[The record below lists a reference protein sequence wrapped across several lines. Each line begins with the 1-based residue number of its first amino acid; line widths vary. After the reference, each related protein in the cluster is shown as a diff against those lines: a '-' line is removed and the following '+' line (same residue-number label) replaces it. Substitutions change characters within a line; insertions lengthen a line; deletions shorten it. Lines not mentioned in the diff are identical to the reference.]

1 MHDIPELVDGYRSF
15 LAGRYAEQAALYRRL
30 SARGQSPKTLI
41 VACCDS
47 RADPS
52 AIFDAAPGALFV
64 LRNVANLIPPYAP
77 DGDYHGTSAALE
89 FAVTVLEVENVLVM
103 GHGQCG
109 GVAAFLDKTRRP
121 ASPGDFIGKWMSLL
135 DAAVDAAGRHAHG
148 GDAAERHRAV
158 EFATIRLSLAN
169 LLSFPFVRDR
179 VAAGRLRLRGAWFE
193 IATGRLLAMDPE
205 TGAFTPVA

>member
-1 MHDIPELVDGYRSF
+1 MRDIPELVDGYRSV

-64 LRNVANLIPPYAP
+64 MRNVANLIPPYTP

-109 GVAAFLDKTRRP
+109 GVAAFLDKGRRP

-135 DAAVDAAGRHAHG
+135 DDAADTVGGHLHG
-148 GDAAERHRAV
+148 ADAAERHRAV

-179 VAAGRLRLRGAWFE
+179 VAAGKLRLRGAWFE

-205 TGAFTPVA
+205 TGAFAPVA